1 MSDTESLMKDV
12 KNYVTE
18 ELVKQV
24 YFYCDNNN
32 PQGLHVDE
40 CDIQEFAE
48 KIVAVVGRDI
58 ARAERTECIKFVE
71 SLNKEVAQ
79 ALKDRRGFL

>member
-1 MSDTESLMKDV
+1 MNDTEALMKDV
-12 KNYVTE
+12 QKYVND

-32 PQGLHVDE
+32 PKGLHVDE
-40 CDIQEFAE
+40 CDILEFGQ
-48 KIVAVVGRDI
+48 KLVAVVSRDI
-58 ARAERTECIKFVE
+58 ARAERAECIKFVE
-71 SLNKEVAQ
+71 SLNTQVAR

>member
-1 MSDTESLMKDV
+1 MNDTDALMKDARTL
-12 KNYVTE
+12 VTD
-18 ELVKQV
+18 ELAKQV
-24 YFYCDNNN
+24 YFYCDNNS

-40 CDIQEFAE
+40 CDILEYGQ
-48 KIVAVVGRDI
+48 KLVAVVGRDI
-58 ARAERTECIKFVE
+58 ARFERTECIKFVE